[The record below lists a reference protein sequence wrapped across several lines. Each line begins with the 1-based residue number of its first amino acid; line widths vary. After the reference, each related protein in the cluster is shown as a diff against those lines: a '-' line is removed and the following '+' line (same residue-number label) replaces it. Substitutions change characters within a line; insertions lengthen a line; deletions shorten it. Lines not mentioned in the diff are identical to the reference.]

1 MYPPDGGAPMLGA
14 PPYEVLTGFSQAV
27 PGVVLHVARRHDHAL
42 GPPLPLPAS
51 APPHRSRPRRAGVCW
66 SVVTRPIIGRFPHTF
81 DALAHRSFRNYW
93 FAQLASVVGSWMQI
107 TAQSWLVFDLIPDPT
122 EAALK
127 FGYVGAVQFAPTL
140 VLGLFAGVVIDARS
154 RRQVLLTTQSALAL
168 SAAAMT
174 VLTLS
179 GTLTYPWLL
188 VLAAF
193 NGVAGTFDTPARQS
207 LIPDLVP
214 RHDVRNA
221 VALNS
226 LSFNLARLAGPVI
239 AASAIGLSGHLLGG
253 DALLRYGPAF
263 AANAAS
269 YLGVIA
275 VIALTPLP
283 TRPIVPHRVLSEI
296 REGLRFVLR
305 TPEVRIATLL
315 VGALSL
321 TIVNF
326 QTIVPLFARQA
337 LHGTV
342 GDLGLLLSSLG
353 VGAFVAFV
361 VNAGFPDEARLVL
374 MRRGV
379 LLLGVAFLLFTLAP
393 GLWTAAAA
401 LVACGT
407 GMILTMVNAQA
418 TVQLMV
424 PDALRGRAMSIYM
437 LVFAGLIPFGALL
450 ATQLAGHLGPRT
462 GLFTLGVL
470 GLVATLSL
478 RPHRGDVR
486 RAQERLRASAAAPQP
501 TTAADA
507 GGSEAPA
514 R

>member
-1 MYPPDGGAPMLGA
+1 MA
-14 PPYEVLTGFSQAV
+14 
-27 PGVVLHVARRHDHAL
+27 
-42 GPPLPLPAS
+42 
-51 APPHRSRPRRAGVCW
+51 
-66 SVVTRPIIGRFPHTF
+66 RPIIGRFPRSL
-81 DALAHRSFRNYW
+81 DALNHASFRRYW
-93 FAQLASVVGSWMQI
+93 LAQLGSVIGSWMQI

-154 RRQVLLTTQSALAL
+154 RRQILLTTQSALAL
-168 SAAAMT
+168 SAAAMA
-174 VLTLS
+174 VLTLT
-179 GTLTYPWLL
+179 GTLTYGWLL

-214 RHDVRNA
+214 REDVRNA

-226 LSFNLARLAGPVI
+226 LSFNLARLLGPVVAAGAI
-239 AASAIGLSGHLLGG
+239 ALFGHLLPGG
-253 DALLRYGPAF
+253 PLLRYGPAF
-263 AANAAS
+263 AINAAS
-269 YLGVIA
+269 YLGVI
-275 VIALTPLP
+275 VVLALAPLP
-283 TRPIVPHRVLSEI
+283 ARPIVPHHVFAEI
-296 REGLRFVLR
+296 SEGLRFTLR

-337 LHGTV
+337 LDGSV

-353 VGAFVAFV
+353 VGAFIAFV
-361 VNAGFPDEARLVL
+361 VNAAFPDEARLVL

-379 LLLGVAFLLFTLAP
+379 LLLGTSFLVFTLAP
-393 GLWTAAAA
+393 NLWTAAVV
-401 LVACGT
+401 LVACGL

-424 PDALRGRAMSIYM
+424 PDRLRGRAMSVYM

-450 ATQLAGHLGPRT
+450 ATQLAGHLGTRT
-462 GLFTLGVL
+462 GLFVLGVI

-478 RPHRGDVR
+478 RPHRGDIR
-486 RAQERLRASAAAPQP
+486 RANERLRASPSAS
-501 TTAADA
+501 TD
-507 GGSEAPA
+507 
-514 R
+514 

>member
-1 MYPPDGGAPMLGA
+1 MA
-14 PPYEVLTGFSQAV
+14 
-27 PGVVLHVARRHDHAL
+27 
-42 GPPLPLPAS
+42 
-51 APPHRSRPRRAGVCW
+51 
-66 SVVTRPIIGRFPHTF
+66 RPIIGRFPRSL
-81 DALAHRSFRNYW
+81 DALNHGSFRHYW
-93 FAQLASVVGSWMQI
+93 LAQLGSVIGSWMQI

-168 SAAAMT
+168 SAATMA
-174 VLTLS
+174 VLTLT
-179 GTLTYPWLL
+179 GALTYGWLL

-214 RHDVRNA
+214 REHVRNA

-226 LSFNLARLAGPVI
+226 LSFNLARLLGPVV
-239 AASAIGLSGHLLGG
+239 AAAAIGLFGHLMPGG
-253 DALLRYGPAF
+253 PLLRYGPAF
-263 AANAAS
+263 AINAAS
-269 YLGVIA
+269 YLGVI
-275 VIALTPLP
+275 VVLALAPLP
-283 TRPIVPHRVLSEI
+283 TRPIVPHRVFAEI
-296 REGLRFVLR
+296 REGLRFTLR

-337 LHGTV
+337 LNGSV

-353 VGAFVAFV
+353 VGAFIAFV
-361 VNAGFPDEARLVL
+361 VNASFPDEARLVL

-379 LLLGVAFLLFTLAP
+379 LLLGASFVLFTQTP
-393 GLWTAAAA
+393 NLWTAAVV
-401 LVACGT
+401 LVACGL

-424 PDALRGRAMSIYM
+424 PDALRGRAMSVYM
-437 LVFAGLIPFGALL
+437 LVFSGLIPFGALL
-450 ATQLAGHLGPRT
+450 ATQLAGHLGVRT
-462 GLFTLGVL
+462 GLFVLGVV
-470 GLVATLSL
+470 GLVATLSM
-478 RPHRGDVR
+478 RPHRGDIR
-486 RAQERLRASAAAPQP
+486 RANERLQATTP
-501 TTAADA
+501 T
-507 GGSEAPA
+507 SSS
-514 R
+514 

>member
-1 MYPPDGGAPMLGA
+1 MA
-14 PPYEVLTGFSQAV
+14 
-27 PGVVLHVARRHDHAL
+27 
-42 GPPLPLPAS
+42 
-51 APPHRSRPRRAGVCW
+51 
-66 SVVTRPIIGRFPHTF
+66 RPIIGRFPHSL
-81 DALAHRSFRNYW
+81 DALRHRFFRRYW
-93 FAQLASVVGSWMQI
+93 LAQLGSVVGSWMQI

-127 FGYVGAVQFAPTL
+127 FGYVGAIQFAPTL

-154 RRQVLLTTQSALAL
+154 RKQVLLATQSALAL
-168 SAAAMT
+168 SAATMA
-174 VLTLS
+174 VLTLT
-179 GTLTYPWLL
+179 GALTYGWLL

-193 NGVAGTFDTPARQS
+193 NGIAGTFDTPARQS

-214 RHDVRNA
+214 RDDVRNA

-226 LSFNLARLAGPVI
+226 LSFNLARLLGPVV
-239 AASAIGLSGHLLGG
+239 AAGAIGLFGHLLGH
-253 DALLRYGPAF
+253 ASLLRYGPAF
-263 AANAAS
+263 AVNATS
-269 YLGVIA
+269 YLGVII
-275 VIALTPLP
+275 VLALAPLP
-283 TRPIVPHRVLSEI
+283 NRTIVPHHIVSEI
-296 REGLRFVLR
+296 REGLRFTWR

-342 GDLGLLLSSLG
+342 GSLGLLLSSLG
-353 VGAFVAFV
+353 IGAFIAFV
-361 VNAGFPDEARLVL
+361 INAAFPDEARLML

-379 LLLGVAFLLFTLAP
+379 LVLGVSFLLFTLTP
-393 GLWTAAAA
+393 NLWTAALV
-401 LVACGT
+401 LVACGL

-424 PDALRGRAMSIYM
+424 PDALRGRAMSVYM

-450 ATQLAGHLGPRT
+450 ATQLAGHLGVRT

-478 RPHRGDVR
+478 RPHRGDIR
-486 RAQERLRASAAAPQP
+486 RARERPM
-501 TTAADA
+501 TAA
-507 GGSEAPA
+507 GTES
-514 R
+514 

>member
-1 MYPPDGGAPMLGA
+1 MA
-14 PPYEVLTGFSQAV
+14 
-27 PGVVLHVARRHDHAL
+27 
-42 GPPLPLPAS
+42 
-51 APPHRSRPRRAGVCW
+51 
-66 SVVTRPIIGRFPHTF
+66 RPIIGRFPRTF
-81 DALAHRSFRNYW
+81 DALTHVAFRRYW
-93 FAQLASVVGSWMQI
+93 LAQFGSVIGSWMQI

-122 EAALK
+122 QAALK

-154 RRQVLLTTQSALAL
+154 RRQVLLTTQTALAL
-168 SAAAMT
+168 SAAAT
-174 VLTLS
+174 AVLTLT

-188 VLAAF
+188 ALAAF
-193 NGVAGTFDTPARQS
+193 NGVANTFDTPARQS

-214 RHDVRNA
+214 RDDVRNA

-239 AASAIGLSGHLLGG
+239 AAVAIGLSGHVLGTSS
-253 DALLRYGPAF
+253 LLRYGPAF
-263 AANAAS
+263 VANAAS

-275 VIALTPLP
+275 VLTV
-283 TRPIVPHRVLSEI
+283 TPIPSRQLVPHRVFEEI
-296 REGLRFVLR
+296 REGLRFVIR

-326 QTIVPLFARQA
+326 QTIVPLFARQV

-353 VGAFVAFV
+353 IGAFVAFV
-361 VNAGFPDEARLVL
+361 VNAGFPDEARLML

-379 LLLGVAFLLFTLAP
+379 LLLGLSFLVFTITP
-393 GLWTAAAA
+393 GLWTAAIT
-401 LVACGT
+401 LVAAGT

-424 PDALRGRAMSIYM
+424 PDALRGRAMSVYM

-450 ATQLAGHLGPRT
+450 ATQLAGHLGPRL
-462 GLFTLGVL
+462 GLFLLGIF

-478 RPHRGDVR
+478 RPHRGDIRRSLERLAAAGAAPTPSPAAAAGSAEDPGAALNADVSTAA
-486 RAQERLRASAAAPQP
+486 RAQRNSAVSTKSACTSDQKS
-501 TTAADA
+501 TATR
-507 GGSEAPA
+507 STK
-514 R
+514 

>member
-1 MYPPDGGAPMLGA
+1 
-14 PPYEVLTGFSQAV
+14 
-27 PGVVLHVARRHDHAL
+27 
-42 GPPLPLPAS
+42 
-51 APPHRSRPRRAGVCW
+51 
-66 SVVTRPIIGRFPHTF
+66 
-81 DALAHRSFRNYW
+81 
-93 FAQLASVVGSWMQI
+93 
-107 TAQSWLVFDLIPDPT
+107 VFDLIPDPT

-127 FGYVGAVQFAPTL
+127 FGYVGAIQFAPTL

-154 RRQVLLTTQSALAL
+154 RKQVLLTTQSALAL
-168 SAAAMT
+168 SAATMA
-174 VLTLS
+174 VLTLT
-179 GTLTYPWLL
+179 GALTYGWLL

-193 NGVAGTFDTPARQS
+193 NGIAGTFDTPARQS

-214 RHDVRNA
+214 RDDVRNA

-226 LSFNLARLAGPVI
+226 LSFNLARLLGPVV
-239 AASAIGLSGHLLGG
+239 AAGAIGLFGHLLGH
-253 DALLRYGPAF
+253 ASLLRYGPAF
-263 AANAAS
+263 AVNATS
-269 YLGVIA
+269 YLGVIIVLA
-275 VIALTPLP
+275 RAPLP
-283 TRPIVPHRVLSEI
+283 NRTIVPHHIVSEI
-296 REGLRFVLR
+296 REGLRFTWR

-342 GDLGLLLSSLG
+342 GSLGLLLSSLG
-353 VGAFVAFV
+353 IGAFIAFV
-361 VNAGFPDEARLVL
+361 INAAFPDEARLML

-379 LLLGVAFLLFTLAP
+379 LVLGVSFLLFTLTP
-393 GLWTAAAA
+393 NLWTAALV
-401 LVACGT
+401 LVACGL

-424 PDALRGRAMSIYM
+424 PDALRGRAMSVYM

-450 ATQLAGHLGPRT
+450 ATQLAGHLGVRT

-478 RPHRGDVR
+478 RPHRGDIR
-486 RAQERLRASAAAPQP
+486 RARERPM
-501 TTAADA
+501 TAA
-507 GGSEAPA
+507 GTES
-514 R
+514 

>member
-1 MYPPDGGAPMLGA
+1 MA
-14 PPYEVLTGFSQAV
+14 
-27 PGVVLHVARRHDHAL
+27 
-42 GPPLPLPAS
+42 
-51 APPHRSRPRRAGVCW
+51 
-66 SVVTRPIIGRFPHTF
+66 RPIIGRFPHSL
-81 DALAHRSFRNYW
+81 DALRHRFFRRYW
-93 FAQLASVVGSWMQI
+93 LAQLASVVGSWMQI

-127 FGYVGAVQFAPTL
+127 FGYVGAIQFAPTL

-154 RRQVLLTTQSALAL
+154 RKHVLLTTQSALAL
-168 SAAAMT
+168 SAATMA
-174 VLTLS
+174 VLTLT
-179 GTLTYPWLL
+179 GALTYGWLL

-193 NGVAGTFDTPARQS
+193 NGIAGTFDTPARQS

-214 RHDVRNA
+214 RDDVRNA

-226 LSFNLARLAGPVI
+226 LSFNLARLLGPVV
-239 AASAIGLSGHLLGG
+239 AAGAIGLFGHLLGH
-253 DALLRYGPAF
+253 ASLLRYGPAF
-263 AANAAS
+263 AINATS
-269 YLGVIA
+269 YLGVI
-275 VIALTPLP
+275 VVLALAPLP
-283 TRPIVPHRVLSEI
+283 NRTIVPHHIVSEI
-296 REGLRFVLR
+296 REGLRFTWR

-342 GDLGLLLSSLG
+342 GSLGLLLSSLG
-353 VGAFVAFV
+353 IGAFIAFV
-361 VNAGFPDEARLVL
+361 INAAFPDEARLML

-379 LLLGVAFLLFTLAP
+379 LVLGVSFLLFTLAP
-393 GLWTAAAA
+393 NLWTAALV
-401 LVACGT
+401 LVACGL

-424 PDALRGRAMSIYM
+424 PDALRGRAMSVYM

-450 ATQLAGHLGPRT
+450 ATQLAGHLGVRT

-478 RPHRGDVR
+478 RPHRGDIR
-486 RAQERLRASAAAPQP
+486 RARERPM
-501 TTAADA
+501 TAA
-507 GGSEAPA
+507 GTES
-514 R
+514 

>member
-1 MYPPDGGAPMLGA
+1 MA
-14 PPYEVLTGFSQAV
+14 
-27 PGVVLHVARRHDHAL
+27 
-42 GPPLPLPAS
+42 
-51 APPHRSRPRRAGVCW
+51 
-66 SVVTRPIIGRFPHTF
+66 RPIIGRFPHSL
-81 DALAHRSFRNYW
+81 DALRHRFFRRYW
-93 FAQLASVVGSWMQI
+93 LAQLGSVVGSWMQI

-127 FGYVGAVQFAPTL
+127 FGYVGAIQFAPTL

-154 RRQVLLTTQSALAL
+154 RKQVLLTTQSALAL
-168 SAAAMT
+168 SAATMA
-174 VLTLS
+174 VLTLT
-179 GTLTYPWLL
+179 GALTYGWLL

-193 NGVAGTFDTPARQS
+193 NGIAGTFDTPARQS

-214 RHDVRNA
+214 RDDVRNA

-226 LSFNLARLAGPVI
+226 LSFNLARLLGPVV
-239 AASAIGLSGHLLGG
+239 AAGAIGLFGHLLGH
-253 DALLRYGPAF
+253 ASLLRYGPAF
-263 AANAAS
+263 AVNATS
-269 YLGVIA
+269 YLGVIIVLA
-275 VIALTPLP
+275 RAPLP
-283 TRPIVPHRVLSEI
+283 NRTIVPHHIVSEI
-296 REGLRFVLR
+296 REGLRFTWR

-342 GDLGLLLSSLG
+342 GSLGLLLSSLG
-353 VGAFVAFV
+353 IGAFIAFV
-361 VNAGFPDEARLVL
+361 INAAFPDEARLML

-379 LLLGVAFLLFTLAP
+379 LVLGVSFLLFTLTP
-393 GLWTAAAA
+393 NLWTAALV
-401 LVACGT
+401 LVACGL

-424 PDALRGRAMSIYM
+424 PDALRGRAMSVYM

-450 ATQLAGHLGPRT
+450 ATQLAGHLGVRT

-478 RPHRGDVR
+478 RPHRGDIR
-486 RAQERLRASAAAPQP
+486 RARERPM
-501 TTAADA
+501 TAA
-507 GGSEAPA
+507 GTES
-514 R
+514 